1 MAAADEK
8 EKKEKAPKAPKARK
22 EPVANKERFNIIEYF
37 KSPSFLVLIIFI
49 IMMVVGGVVVYM

>member
-1 MAAADEK
+1 MAKAADEK
-8 EKKEKAPKAPKARK
+8 ETKEPNAPKAKK
-22 EPVANKERFNIIEYF
+22 EPVVKKATFNIIEYF